1 MSKSKYHDITFP
13 ATKDKRRV
21 LNYEVIG
28 DNTKGNERTCF
39 VLRAP
44 DTETKP
50 KSETR
55 QGRTDRIGSACRNTR
70 SSQAENINVTVR
82 RRPHLT

>member
-1 MSKSKYHDITFP
+1 MSKSKYHEITFP

-28 DNTKGNERTCF
+28 DNTKGNERTL

-50 KSETR
+50 RARRVKAGPTASVVPAGTPVHR
-55 QGRTDRIGSACRNTR
+55 KPDTSPLGDDRT
-70 SSQAENINVTVR
+70 
-82 RRPHLT
+82 